1 MILAMADAFKGK
13 WFTLNNP
20 ELKEVLQNSA
30 KNSLS
35 FWQNDKLYEANIAY
49 YTGVVSTKYD

>member
-20 ELKEVLQNSA
+20 ELREVLQNSA

-35 FWQNDKLYEANIAY
+35 FWQNDKLL
-49 YTGVVSTKYD
+49 